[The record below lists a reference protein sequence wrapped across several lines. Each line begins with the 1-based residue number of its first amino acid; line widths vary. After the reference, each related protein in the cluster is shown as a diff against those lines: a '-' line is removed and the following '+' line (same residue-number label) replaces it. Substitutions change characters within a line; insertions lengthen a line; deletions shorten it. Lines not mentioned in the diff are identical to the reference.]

1 MSLDKYLAQ
10 VIASVAN
17 KVLHAEPWATEQ
29 LKPHAGERFN
39 VDCVPVFLEFWIDP
53 QGLFSAEQ
61 TDEAE
66 SKKASVTVK
75 LTAAA
80 LFSTGTQ
87 RLKHIKIEGD
97 AALAH
102 ALGEMA
108 QKVRPD
114 FEQALAGLVGNIAAK
129 RINQMLRLSLE
140 SLRDQANRITA
151 NLVEFAVYE
160 NPVIVGTSLFEEFGK
175 QNRLLRD
182 QIERLSKRIEL
193 LERI

>member
-10 VIASVAN
+10 VVASVAN
-17 KVLHAEPWATEQ
+17 RVLQAEPWATAQ
-29 LKPHAGERFN
+29 LRPHAGERFN
-39 VDCVPVFLEFWIDP
+39 IYCIPVFLEFWIDQ
-53 QGLFSAEQ
+53 QGLLCAEQ

-66 SKKASVTVK
+66 NKASVTVT
-75 LTAAA
+75 LTPAA
-80 LFSTGTQ
+80 LLSTGTQ

-114 FEQALAGLVGNIAAK
+114 FEQALASLVGNIAAK
-129 RINQMLRLSLE
+129 RIHQMIRVTLE
-140 SLRDQANRITA
+140 SLREQAKRVAA

-160 NPVIVGTSLFEEFGK
+160 NPVIVGTPLFEELGH